1 MNNAASGVFDG
12 VLLRH
17 GETEDV
23 LNHTI
28 SGQRDVPLTPKGRCQ
43 ASLVA
48 WRLARL
54 GIKGIVASDLQRAA
68 ETASIIAETL
78 GLPSAAIEPRLRER
92 HWGERQGQTRQ
103 AMASP
108 GDDVAPLG
116 GESIDELQ
124 QRVLAAI
131 SDTARRSLVVTHAG
145 PIRVLMQHLNQ
156 PLVPIGPCEWVD
168 LLQPNRDVL
177 EQISLVGEV
186 FSPGQFIGK
195 VVYVTTQEDLDRV
208 EADSLVLL
216 CECSKSIAV
225 EAMARGAATISLM
238 RSLTSHLTYGR
249 TNTNPYAVALK
260 WPNGFP
266 RDGQRVEFKFLSPP
280 ASNAIR
286 PLLPDVPLVPVTDV
300 ESVGGKGAG
309 LRLLAN
315 AGFSVPEYHI
325 IESDVVAEWEATAS
339 FVDCATSWVNRI
351 GLDTSAR
358 WAVRSSA
365 DVEDGDAN
373 SMSGSFESVLNC
385 GLNEVPAAIAR
396 VVQSSRNEEVKL
408 RLRSGSLRRLPRM
421 AVIVQRMI
429 SPVRMAGTLFMPSP
443 RDPSTFILEACWGRT
458 GEDLMD
464 GIVQPDLVAR
474 FDHKSELVHLDCGS
488 VVDTD
493 QKTIETDCRQIAVEA
508 MSIFQSTGRGD
519 LEFAVAKDGEIWWL
533 QARPLNEAVEV
544 VDRRGFHP
552 AAIEYYRQLAFR
564 VSEANLTPPTHFRCF
579 DIEKGLF
586 GYSAGIRQRDRVF
599 HQLIQKCPQHLAAVT
614 EFGWE
619 TERRMAEAV
628 KCLDS
633 RSPDEILHL
642 LILHGAVQLP
652 FSIPMNNVRMD
663 RYHSKATDNHPTVN
677 LLDEL
682 LTEID
687 QWAGLGIGINE
698 MATLLRQ
705 PKSTLSVIR
714 AEQAQL
720 AVVRSNDAVSDE
732 QVLEVLIPDLRDVPD
747 PKSDKLAILREGV
760 LSKAAAI
767 RLHDP
772 YGFSLDANI
781 KQRSK
786 SLEEG
791 CHRREQLV
799 NDLKRRL
806 PNELAQRF
814 GYWVDYLAMKAETN
828 ETHCIYRGRCFLWFA
843 RIDYHGTAA
852 SNEPTAPST

>member
-1 MNNAASGVFDG
+1 MSNASKDLFDG

-23 LNHTI
+23 LTHTI
-28 SGQRDVPLTPKGRCQ
+28 SGQRDVPLTALGRSQ
-43 ASLVA
+43 ASSAA

-54 GIKGIVASDLQRAA
+54 GIKSIVTSDLQRAA
-68 ETASIIAETL
+68 ETATIIADAL
-78 GLPSAAIEPRLRER
+78 GLPSVQVDQRLRER
-92 HWGERQGQTRQ
+92 HWGERQGQPRQ
-103 AMASP
+103 ATAGP
-108 GDDVAPLG
+108 GDDEAPAG
-116 GESIDELQ
+116 GESLNDLEK
-124 QRVLAAI
+124 RVLAAI
-131 SDTARRSLVVTHAG
+131 SDATPRCLVVAHSG
-145 PIRVLMQHLNQ
+145 PIRVVMKHFNRSSAS
-156 PLVPIGPCEWVD
+156 PGPCEWVD
-168 LLQPNRDVL
+168 MMRYDREELQP
-177 EQISLVGEV
+177 IALVGEV
-186 FSPGQFIGK
+186 LSPGMFVGK
-195 VVYVTTQEDLDRV
+195 AVYVTSREDLDRID
-208 EADSLVLL
+208 ADSLVLL
-216 CECSKSIAV
+216 CECSKSVAV
-225 EAMARGAATISLM
+225 EAMARGAATVSLM

-249 TNTNPYAVALK
+249 TNSNPYAVALQ

-266 RDGQRVEFKFLSPP
+266 RDGQRAALEFISPP
-280 ASNAIR
+280 ISNVIT
-286 PLLPDVPLVPVTDV
+286 PLLPDVPLAPVTDID
-300 ESVGGKGAG
+300 SVGGKGAG
-309 LRLLAN
+309 LRLLESV
-315 AGFSVPEYHI
+315 GFKVPEYQI
-325 IESDVVAEWEATAS
+325 IDSNVIAGWIACDSLVDRAADWVTRSNLDAS
-339 FVDCATSWVNRI
+339 AQ
-351 GLDTSAR
+351 

-385 GLNEVPAAIAR
+385 SLGEVAEAVAR
-396 VVQSSRNEEVKL
+396 VVRSGKNEEIKL

-443 RDPSTFILEACWGRT
+443 RDPSTFMLEACWGRT

-474 FDHKSELVHLDCGS
+474 FDHECELVHFDRGS
-488 VVDTD
+488 VVDID
-493 QKTIETDCRQIAVEA
+493 QTMIEIDCRRVAAEA
-508 MSIFQSTGRGD
+508 MSIFKSSGRGD

-564 VSEANLTPPTHFRCF
+564 VSEANLTPTVHFRCF

-599 HQLIQKCPQHLAAVT
+599 HELIQRAPQHLAAVT

-628 KCLDS
+628 NGLGS
-633 RSPDEILHL
+633 RSPDEILRL
-642 LILHGAVQLP
+642 LILHGAAQLP
-652 FSIPMNNVRMD
+652 FSIPMSNARMD
-663 RYHSKATDNHPTVN
+663 RYHSNATDNHPTAN
-677 LLDEL
+677 LLDQL

-687 QWAGLGIGINE
+687 QRVGLGIGMNE
-698 MATLLRQ
+698 MTTLLRQ
-705 PKSTLSVIR
+705 PRSTLSVIKV
-714 AEQAQL
+714 EQAHL
-720 AVVRSNDAVSDE
+720 AVVRSNDAASDE
-732 QVLEVLIPDLRDVPD
+732 QVMEVLIPELRDVPD
-747 PKSDKLAILREGV
+747 LKGDKMANLREDV

-767 RLHDP
+767 RRQDP
-772 YGFSLDANI
+772 YGFSLEAQI
-781 KQRSK
+781 QQRSK
-786 SLEEG
+786 SLQEG

-806 PNELAQRF
+806 PDELAQRF

-843 RIDYHGTAA
+843 RIGYHGTV
-852 SNEPTAPST
+852 TST